1 MRLSGGLV
9 ELEKIRVLLV
19 DDDQG
24 DFEMTRALLDNAER
38 RDFEYELDWVSTF
51 EEGLDALKRDEYDV
65 YLLDYF
71 LEDRTGLDLLGEAG
85 RRGTSAPVIMLTGRG
100 SRQVDSEAMKAGASD
115 YLVKGRIDPELL
127 ERAIRYALERTRSQ
141 KALRESEE
149 RHRSMF
155 DHLPVGLY
163 RTTPQGNFLDAN
175 PALIRMLGYPDRDQ
189 LQNTYAR
196 DFYVSPDDRP
206 QFLDLLERHGVARGF
221 ESRIETL
228 DGQTLRVLNTA
239 RMHRDAEGEVLY
251 LEGSLEDITNLKAEE
266 VTEGGEVRI
275 GGVFDNAPVAIAL
288 LDLNA
293 LVGETNPMFREVFG
307 TTESQVR
314 GVPYSELLVGEE
326 RPQVLEDLALL
337 SRGDQE
343 QIAGDYRYQRPDGE
357 LILARTTLRLVRSPE
372 GKPDHLLLLLHD
384 VGEGETG

>member
-1 MRLSGGLV
+1 M

-24 DFEMTRALLDNAER
+24 DFQMTRALLNSAER
-38 RDFEYELDWVSTF
+38 LDFEYELDWVSTF
-51 EEGLDALKRDEYDV
+51 EEGLDALKTDDYDV

-85 RRGTSAPVIMLTGRG
+85 RQGISAPVIMLTGRG
-100 SRQVDSEAMKAGASD
+100 SRQVDLDAVKAGASD

-155 DHLPVGLY
+155 DNLPIGLY
-163 RTTPQGNFLDAN
+163 RTTPQGDFLDAN
-175 PALIRMLGYPDRDQ
+175 PALIRMLGYPDRDR
-189 LQNTYAR
+189 LQNTYAQ
-196 DFYVSPDDRP
+196 DLYVSPEDRP
-206 QFLDLLERHGVARGF
+206 QFLDLLERHGVARSF
-221 ESRIETL
+221 ESKIEKL

-239 RMHRDAEGEVLY
+239 RVHRNLDGDVLY
-251 LEGSLEDITNLKAEE
+251 LEGSLEDITNLQEGE
-266 VTEGGEVRI
+266 VAEGGEARI

-288 LDLNA
+288 LDLDA
-293 LVGETNPMFREVFG
+293 LVDETNPVFREVFG
-307 TTESQVR
+307 TTESQIR
-314 GVPYSELLVGEE
+314 GVPYPELLIEDE
-326 RPQVLEDLALL
+326 RPQLLQDLAVL
-337 SRGDQE
+337 SRGDRD
-343 QIAGDYRYQRPDGE
+343 QIEGDHRYQSPDGG
-357 LILARTTLRLVRSPE
+357 LTWARTIIRLVRNPE

-384 VGEGETG
+384 MGDGEAS